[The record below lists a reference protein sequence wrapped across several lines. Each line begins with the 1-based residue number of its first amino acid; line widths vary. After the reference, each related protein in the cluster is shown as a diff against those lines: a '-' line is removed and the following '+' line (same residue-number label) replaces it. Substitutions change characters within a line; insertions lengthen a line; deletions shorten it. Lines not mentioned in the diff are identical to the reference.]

1 MRLAQLKQEATAAQ
15 LEGVALP
22 AGQLLPEGF
31 FGVSD
36 KLEVVTYDPEGAKA
50 MLAEAGAAPVIQP
63 IAADESDALLAAL
76 DRAALRAAKRAGRFA
91 AAPSGLTKDQYV
103 FSVSLT
109 FARD

>member
-1 MRLAQLKQEATAAQ
+1 MAAWGGKINAKLQRNMIYPSGTTARGTAKLALT
-15 LEGVALP
+15 
-22 AGQLLPEGF
+22 
-31 FGVSD
+31 
-36 KLEVVTYDPEGAKA
+36 
-50 MLAEAGAAPVIQP
+50 IQP
-63 IAADESDALLAAL
+63 NGTLTHAAVTRSTGDAAL